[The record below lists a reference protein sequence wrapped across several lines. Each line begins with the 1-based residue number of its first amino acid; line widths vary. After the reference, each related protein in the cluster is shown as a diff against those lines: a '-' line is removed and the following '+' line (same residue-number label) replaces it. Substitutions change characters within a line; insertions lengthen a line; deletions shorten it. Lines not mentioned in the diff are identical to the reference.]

1 MKPINLETYGL
12 IPRFTQE
19 ATLYSHLFLARV
31 TAQHRMHY
39 QVICDAGEITAE
51 VSGKFIY
58 TSEDSTAFPVVG
70 DWVMIDRVDNQ
81 SGNAII
87 HHVLTRKSL
96 FERKAAGTGNGLQI
110 VASNFDLV
118 FICMS
123 LNADFNLRRLER
135 YLSIAWN
142 SGATPVIVLTKADLC
157 DDLSDRLTEITSVE
171 VGTDVIICSNE
182 NEKGYDE
189 LKKYLTP
196 GKTIVFLGSSGVGK
210 STIINHLMGREI
222 LQTQGLRNDDQGRHT
237 TTHRQL
243 LLLPQGGI
251 VIDTPGMRELHLDS
265 ADLSR
270 SFEDIMELADQCRFR
285 DCTHSGEPGCA
296 VKAAIES
303 GILSQKR
310 FDNFSKLELEMNY
323 DSMNSRQR
331 EAAKIKRMFGSKGE
345 MKQAKEAVKK
355 KHKR

>member
-1 MKPINLETYGL
+1 
-12 IPRFTQE
+12 
-19 ATLYSHLFLARV
+19 
-31 TAQHRMHY
+31 
-39 QVICDAGEITAE
+39 
-51 VSGKFIY
+51 
-58 TSEDSTAFPVVG
+58 
-70 DWVMIDRVDNQ
+70 
-81 SGNAII
+81 
-87 HHVLTRKSL
+87 
-96 FERKAAGTGNGLQI
+96 
-110 VASNFDLV
+110 
-118 FICMS
+118 
-123 LNADFNLRRLER
+123 
-135 YLSIAWN
+135 
-142 SGATPVIVLTKADLC
+142 
-157 DDLSDRLTEITSVE
+157 
-171 VGTDVIICSNE
+171 
-182 NEKGYDE
+182 
-189 LKKYLTP
+189 
-196 GKTIVFLGSSGVGK
+196 
-210 STIINHLMGREI
+210 MGREI